1 MGECLSR
8 TIEIYRRDALQSDG
22 KSDGENVASSRRE
35 KFTVKRIPKLTANS
49 GRKVQ
54 HPCGFPVDRRI
65 GPADGRSACCQAI
78 GRTVRSVSWRR
89 AAQGKPLRDRRSTR
103 GSRQRPTLAT
113 FHSRV
118 VRSPRPLGI
127 ECPQCVGQPPHGRA
141 PWRAAPGQERS
152 IRSDRYAAT
161 CRHRNVRHHLLVRP
175 NVAASSCR
183 ASRAPQPYG
192 FHLAE
197 QSIYQRMVH
206 VHIPHRL
213 GTASQTPAR
222 GLPGPMVVAWLGCQ
236 FQKAATASA
245 PQAGQGEPMTN
256 RSQRPPRM

>member
-89 AAQGKPLRDRRSTR
+89 AAQGNGRAGDETTCLSLIYRTTSST
-103 GSRQRPTLAT
+103 AA
-113 FHSRV
+113 
-118 VRSPRPLGI
+118 SPRPSIHPWQPATADLGDLSFPSRT
-127 ECPQCVGQPPHGRA
+127 EP
-141 PWRAAPGQERS
+141 
-152 IRSDRYAAT
+152 AAT
-161 CRHRNVRHHLLVRP
+161 GYRMPAMRWT
-175 NVAASSCR
+175 AA
-183 ASRAPQPYG
+183 
-192 FHLAE
+192 
-197 QSIYQRMVH
+197 
-206 VHIPHRL
+206 
-213 GTASQTPAR
+213 
-222 GLPGPMVVAWLGCQ
+222 AW
-236 FQKAATASA
+236 ASA
-245 PQAGQGEPMTN
+245 VAGST
-256 RSQRPPRM
+256 RPGAVN